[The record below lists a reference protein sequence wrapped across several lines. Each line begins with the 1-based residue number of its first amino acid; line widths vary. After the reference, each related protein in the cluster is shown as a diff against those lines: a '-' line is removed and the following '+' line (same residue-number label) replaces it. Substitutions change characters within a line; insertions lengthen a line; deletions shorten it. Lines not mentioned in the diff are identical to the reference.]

1 MRERGSR
8 EGEEIAVL
16 ISPFI
21 FWRLEPDTT
30 ESGEKK
36 RETEGER
43 ERERWVCDQRLWT
56 HFTRKIKIWQQIKSL
71 AIQAVKSFSQQKKEH
86 RRFQILFEEQLQGRL
101 SSLETEP
108 WRYLEVSLECYVPS
122 V

>member
-30 ESGEKK
+30 ERGERK
-36 RETEGER
+36 REKER
-43 ERERWVCDQRLWT
+43 ERERERE
-56 HFTRKIKIWQQIKSL
+56 R
-71 AIQAVKSFSQQKKEH
+71 
-86 RRFQILFEEQLQGRL
+86 
-101 SSLETEP
+101 
-108 WRYLEVSLECYVPS
+108 EVGL
-122 V
+122 